1 MNRVNALLFKI
12 RNYVNFNTLKSNYF
26 AIFDSHIN
34 YANLICAQ
42 NVNSAFRIVTSQ
54 KKVIR
59 IINNQPRSSH
69 SSLLFKKSNILKFED
84 KILINNIIFISNS
97 INNLQPPIFKHWFI
111 FCSDTHK
118 YNTVS
123 SSTDKLFKS
132 SYRTASYGRNSVII
146 CTINCCNKMQN
157 IFRNQSLKSLYHST
171 QIKSKLFSLKD
182 ALTNTNN
189 VPLFFWKIILELT
202 YLIRYLCIGIL
213 C

>member
-12 RNYVNFNTLKSNYF
+12 RNYVNFNTLKSIYF

-34 YANLICAQ
+34 YANLIWAQ

-59 IINNQPRSSH
+59 IINNQPRNSH
-69 SSLLFKKSNILKFED
+69 SSLFKKSN
-84 KILINNIIFISNS
+84 ILINNIIFISNS
-97 INNLQPPIFKHWFI
+97 INNLQPPIFKNWFI

-118 YNTVS
+118 YDTVS

-146 CTINCCNKMQN
+146 GTINCCNKMQK
-157 IFRNQSLKSLYHST
+157 IFRNQSLKLLYHSI
-171 QIKSKLFSLKD
+171 QIKSKLFSLED

-189 VPLFFWKIILELT
+189 IPLFFWKIILEMT